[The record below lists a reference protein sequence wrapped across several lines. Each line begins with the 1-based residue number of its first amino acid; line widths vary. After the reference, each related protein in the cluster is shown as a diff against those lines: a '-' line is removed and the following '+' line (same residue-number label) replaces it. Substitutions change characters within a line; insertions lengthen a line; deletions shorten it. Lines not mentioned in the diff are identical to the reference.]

1 MKSLPLLTTLLL
13 TLTTTPTTQAW
24 TFTWRNASN
33 SPFIERSTS
42 PFPCTKIDQAEGKEF
57 VFEPNN
63 SPYSFYIWS
72 NDNCSGS
79 YSGFTP
85 PSRWGKKA
93 STDLRSYMVNYGGND
108 GPSTTAVSTS
118 TTSAS
123 TSTSSTGTATGTATG
138 DSSTST
144 TASSASATA
153 TSSPGDSSSSSSG
166 ISGGAVAGIV
176 IGVVAGIAVV
186 GGAFWLG
193 RRRRGGSGGNS
204 PGNAGQ
210 GFGSASG
217 LGPGAG
223 YVQPGTPI
231 GGSDAGGYMGAEV
244 AKGPLPYMYENHPMS
259 PVPAYQPPVGQ
270 QFAELPGESVRVE
283 MSDSSRV
290 NELEGSG
297 KR

>member
-1 MKSLPLLTTLLL
+1 MKSLPLVTTLLL

-24 TFTWRNASN
+24 SFTWRNASN
-33 SPFIERSTS
+33 TPFMERSMS
-42 PFPCTKIDQAEGKEF
+42 AAPCTQIDQAEGKEF
-57 VFEPNN
+57 VFEPND

-93 STDLRSYMVNYGGND
+93 STDLRSFMVNYGGND
-108 GPSTTAVSTS
+108 GPATTAVSSSSS
-118 TTSAS
+118 TTSS
-123 TSTSSTGTATGTATG
+123 TTTSSSTSTGTATGGSAT
-138 DSSTST
+138 TT
-144 TASSASATA
+144 TAATASASA
-153 TSSPGDSSSSSSG
+153 TSSPGNSSGSSSG

-193 RRRRGGSGGNS
+193 RRRRGGSGGS
-204 PGNAGQ
+204 PGQ
-210 GFGSASG
+210 GFGSAS
-217 LGPGAG
+217 GPGAG

-231 GGSDAGGYMGAEV
+231 GGSDAMPYGGGYMGAEV
-244 AKGPLPYMYENHPMS
+244 KAPLQSMYENHPMS
-259 PVPAYQPPVGQ
+259 PLPVYQPPVGQ
-270 QFAELPGESVRVE
+270 QYAELPGESARVE
-283 MSDSSRV
+283 MSDTSRV
-290 NELEGSG
+290 NELDGSA

>member
-1 MKSLPLLTTLLL
+1 MKSLPLLTTFLL

-33 SPFIERSTS
+33 TPFMERSTS
-42 PFPCTKIDQAEGKEF
+42 PAPCTSIDQAEGKQF
-57 VFEPNN
+57 VFEPDN

-85 PSRWGKKA
+85 PSRWAKKA

-108 GPSTTAVSTS
+108 GPSTTAVASSSSTTSTS
-118 TTSAS
+118 TS
-123 TSTSSTGTATGTATG
+123 TASTSSTGTATGG
-138 DSSTST
+138 ST
-144 TASSASATA
+144 TATTTASTSA
-153 TSSPGDSSSSSSG
+153 TSSPGNSSSSSSG

-193 RRRRGGSGGNS
+193 RRRRGGSGGS
-204 PGNAGQ
+204 PPGNAGQ

-244 AKGPLPYMYENHPMS
+244 AKGSLPYMYENHPMS

-283 MSDSSRV
+283 MSDTSRL

>member
-33 SPFIERSTS
+33 TPFMERSTS
-42 PFPCTKIDQAEGKEF
+42 PAPCTQIDQAEGKEF

-93 STDLRSYMVNYGGND
+93 STDLRSFMVNYGGND
-108 GPSTTAVSTS
+108 GPSTTAVPSS
-118 TTSAS
+118 SS
-123 TSTSSTGTATGTATG
+123 TSTSSS
-138 DSSTST
+138 SSTST
-144 TASSASATA
+144 ETSTATGGSATTTATASASA
-153 TSSPGDSSSSSSG
+153 TSSPGDPPGSSSG

-193 RRRRGGSGGNS
+193 RRRRDRSGVN
-204 PGNAGQ
+204 PGQ

-217 LGPGAG
+217 SGPGAG

-231 GGSDAGGYMGAEV
+231 GGSDAMPYAGGYMGAEV
-244 AKGPLPYMYENHPMS
+244 AKAPLPSMYENHPMS

-270 QFAELPGESVRVE
+270 QFAELPGESARVE
-283 MSDSSRV
+283 MSDTSRV
-290 NELEGSG
+290 NELEGSA